1 MHRYFHARQFSD
13 LHFSLIITTT
23 GSRSSQEE
31 PDTPSRPLYAGH
43 RLRTRRLIPKAGR
56 PFGFDVSHWFT
67 TRQHGFG
74 FTRLMS
80 TLPAEFSLTLYFI
93 AHYHGSLP
101 QQPGLFGTDFRQQI
115 PVGLPPSL
123 HKLMLITCKTSRFAS
138 LCLRH
143 TGDLSLMRD
152 ILTIEH

>member
-1 MHRYFHARQFSD
+1 MMSLWDALRMNMMISYQELVRTFLSTKNQRYVIF
-13 LHFSLIITTT
+13 
-23 GSRSSQEE
+23 
-31 PDTPSRPLYAGH
+31 PCPC
-43 RLRTRRLIPKAGR
+43 
-56 PFGFDVSHWFT
+56 
-67 TRQHGFG
+67 
-74 FTRLMS
+74 
-80 TLPAEFSLTLYFI
+80 